1 MDCIRNAITLMEV
14 IKMSLTEEQIAMIKW
29 RGLNP
34 KDKKVVW
41 EDKDTLEVLTS
52 RGRRYIIDKHKYRRE
67 K

>member
-1 MDCIRNAITLMEV
+1 MP
-14 IKMSLTEEQIAMIKW
+14 LTEEQIAMIKW